1 MGDVRTGEGVS
12 GQLCVSRRGLQGQRG
27 MWRRARCA
35 LCARSRSTDHG
46 GLARRSKG
54 VRTVV
59 LRPACGAEGATSFPA
74 VYFRC
79 VLILTVVLTVSRT
92 PVAVVVGA
100 GWRAVTAF
108 GCAAA
113 YLRVERALRVQVA

>member
-1 MGDVRTGEGVS
+1 MRDVRTGEGVS
-12 GQLCVSRRGLQGQRG
+12 GQLCVSWRGLQGQRG

-35 LCARSRSTDHG
+35 LCARSGSTDHG

-59 LRPACGAEGATSFPA
+59 LRPACGVEGATSFPA
-74 VYFRC
+74 VTYG

>member
-1 MGDVRTGEGVS
+1 
-12 GQLCVSRRGLQGQRG
+12 

-35 LCARSRSTDHG
+35 LCARSGSTDHE

-54 VRTVV
+54 IRTVV
-59 LRPACGAEGATSFPA
+59 LRPA
-74 VYFRC
+74 
-79 VLILTVVLTVSRT
+79 

-100 GWRAVTAF
+100 AWRAVTAF
-108 GCAAA
+108 GCAAP